1 LGDCGASSN
10 VPVSG
15 AHTGEVEGF
24 TLIFF
29 ANRTTPQW
37 DDPFLSFQ

>member
-29 ANRTTPQW
+29 CKPNDTPMG
-37 DDPFLSFQ
+37 